1 MQSENRINSVVENAL
16 KSVRDLVDVNTV
28 VGTPIKT
35 ETGDC
40 IIPVSKVSFGI
51 LSGGGEYGKI
61 KIFKNSSDLPFS
73 AGNGTL
79 VSVKPCGF
87 LIRTEDGE
95 YKVVSAGYGAYDAM
109 FDKVVDFFENLT
121 AGDENGDDND

>member
-1 MQSENRINSVVENAL
+1 MQSDNRINSVVENAL
-16 KSVRDLVDVNTV
+16 KNVRDLVDVNTV
-28 VGTPIKT
+28 VGTPIQT

-51 LSGGGEYGKI
+51 LSGGGEYGKV

-87 LIRTEDGE
+87 LIRTENGE
-95 YKVVSAGYGAYDAM
+95 YKVISAGYGAYDAI
-109 FDKVVDFFENLT
+109 FDKVVDFFENLKQDGED
-121 AGDENGDDND
+121 GDNND